1 VAEGDG
7 AAELAV
13 TQPAPKP
20 SAAPEGPW
28 APLRN
33 HVYRSLWIAVLVSN
47 IGTWMQ
53 TVGAQWLL
61 VDEPNASTLVAL
73 VQTAGTLPI
82 AFLAL
87 PAGVLADSFDRR
99 RLLIGV
105 QLFQVTVALILTV
118 LTAMGE
124 MRPPLLLLLTF
135 TLGCGAAL
143 IGPTYLAMVPEL
155 LPRSQIPAA
164 AALGSISLNLARAV
178 GPALA
183 GVLVAQV
190 GVAAVFG
197 LNALSFAVFAVVL
210 LAWRRE
216 PEDSRTRER
225 FGPALR
231 AGGRYVRH
239 SPLLRRILARN
250 AMFVV
255 PAMPIWALLPLVATE
270 RLSLDAGGY
279 GLLLGA
285 LGVGA
290 VLGAVLLPRAR
301 ARLGM
306 NVLIAVSSLSVAA
319 SMVLLVLVDSV
330 AIALLALLPAGAGWI
345 GVLSQLGAALQ
356 LYLPNWVRAR
366 GLAVNMLVLF
376 GSQAVGAAL
385 VGVVADHL
393 GLRAA
398 FLGSA
403 AVMALGAAT
412 VPLWPLRDMQGLDR
426 TPATYWPE
434 PDLAIDVGSGLGPVL
449 VTVTYTVSAANDAEF
464 QDAMVKV
471 RRSRL
476 RTGATHWELYRDGAA
491 PEVFVE
497 QYLVPSWEEHL
508 RQHSGRLTGG
518 DRQVEE
524 RASRLS
530 DPPPV
535 AAHLFPSGNVDRG
548 E

>member
-1 VAEGDG
+1 
-7 AAELAV
+7 
-13 TQPAPKP
+13 
-20 SAAPEGPW
+20 
-28 APLRN
+28 
-33 HVYRSLWIAVLVSN
+33 
-47 IGTWMQ
+47 
-53 TVGAQWLL
+53 
-61 VDEPNASTLVAL
+61 
-73 VQTAGTLPI
+73 
-82 AFLAL
+82 
-87 PAGVLADSFDRR
+87 
-99 RLLIGV
+99 
-105 QLFQVTVALILTV
+105 
-118 LTAMGE
+118 
-124 MRPPLLLLLTF
+124 
-135 TLGCGAAL
+135 
-143 IGPTYLAMVPEL
+143 
-155 LPRSQIPAA
+155 
-164 AALGSISLNLARAV
+164 
-178 GPALA
+178 
-183 GVLVAQV
+183 
-190 GVAAVFG
+190 VAAVFG
-197 LNALSFAVFAVVL
+197 LNALSFLVFAVVL
-210 LAWRRE
+210 LLWRRE

-255 PAMPIWALLPLVATE
+255 PAMPIWALLPLIATE

-301 ARLGM
+301 ARFGM
-306 NVLIAVSSLSVAA
+306 NVLIVVSSLSVAA
-319 SMVLLVLVDSV
+319 SMALLVLVDSV
-330 AIALLALLPAGAGWI
+330 VVALLVLLPAGAGWI

-385 VGVVADHL
+385 VGLVADHL

-403 AVMALGAAT
+403 ALMTLGAAT
-412 VPLWPLRDMQGLDR
+412 VPRWPLRDMQGLDR

-449 VTVTYTVSAANDAEF
+449 VTVTYTISPENDAEF
-464 QDAMVKV
+464 RDAMVLV

-497 QYLVPSWEEHL
+497 QYLVPTWEEHL

-518 DRQVEE
+518 DRLHEE

-548 E
+548 A